1 MFYVKKQILK
11 KMKIISKNTSSP
23 FKLTRSIVPQN
34 EGGSYQ
40 TGGYD
45 PNSYDR
51 SNEIYSS
58 SIEGLGSIVGAAL
71 GSITKTDKYKM
82 DLSKEKRQTKRVE
95 KLEQKSN
102 QEGLSE
108 NKKKRIENRK
118 TRVQGRL
125 KDTEGR
131 IKEYE
136 SVYGKLGTSN
146 DFLRKEREK

>member
-1 MFYVKKQILK
+1 
-11 KMKIISKNTSSP
+11 MKIISKNTSSP